1 MRPQAKASLLL
12 VVGAVLAGCTTQ
24 PRVPTEADVNFEGLQ
39 TGNSQRFEIV
49 QFRPGVD
56 FTHYSAVQ
64 ILEPDLEFRLPDRA
78 RQEFPLT
85 EEQRA
90 RFRDL
95 LAASFRDAFATSN
108 TLTVV
113 SHSGPDVLN
122 LDVRVID
129 IVARV
134 PPTGSGIGS
143 RGTIA
148 LDATGQVTLVLE
160 IRDSE
165 SSQLLARGV
174 ETRQIRGA
182 AVRQDAAML
191 TRWEDV
197 DALTHRWADAARSG
211 LEHLVAF
218 DGS

>member
-1 MRPQAKASLLL
+1 MRPQSKASLSL
-12 VVGAVLAGCTTQ
+12 VFVAALAACTTQ

-39 TGNSQRFEIV
+39 SGNSQRFEIA

-56 FTHYSAVQ
+56 FTHYTAVQ
-64 ILEPDLEFRLPDRA
+64 ILEPDLEFRRPDRTQ
-78 RQEFPLT
+78 QEFPLT
-85 EEQRA
+85 AEQRA

-95 LAASFRDAFATSN
+95 LAASFRDAFATSE

-113 SHSGPDVLN
+113 SHSGPDVLS

-134 PPTGSGIGS
+134 PPTGSGVGS

-165 SSQLLARGV
+165 SGQMLARGV
-174 ETRQIRGA
+174 ETRQVRGA
-182 AVRQDAAML
+182 AMRQNAEML
-191 TRWEDV
+191 TQWTDV
-197 DALTHRWADAARSG
+197 DALADRWADAARSG
-211 LEHLVAF
+211 LEDLVAF
-218 DGS
+218 SGT

>member
-1 MRPQAKASLLL
+1 MRPQAKISLYLVAS
-12 VVGAVLAGCTTQ
+12 AVLAACTTQ
-24 PRVPTEADVNFEGLQ
+24 PRVPTESEFNYEGLK
-39 TGNSQRFEIV
+39 TGDSQRFEIA

-56 FTHYSAVQ
+56 FTHYTAVQ
-64 ILEPDLEFRLPDRA
+64 IPDPELEFRRPDRSQ
-78 RQEFPLT
+78 QEFPLSD
-85 EEQRA
+85 EQKA

-113 SHSGPDVLN
+113 SHSGADVLS
-122 LDVRVID
+122 LDVRVIE

-134 PPTGSGIGS
+134 PPTSGGIGS

-160 IRDSE
+160 ISDSE
-165 SSQLLARGV
+165 SGQLLARGV
-174 ETRQIRGA
+174 ETREIRGA
-182 AVRQDAAML
+182 AVLRDASML

-197 DALTHRWADAARSG
+197 ETLTDRWADAARSG
-211 LEHLVAF
+211 MEDLVTF